1 MKVLSLFSG
10 CGGIDLGFMKAGA
23 EIVWANDI
31 DKDAVKTYKHNIDD
45 NIICKDIYD
54 VTPEEAP
61 DDIDLIVGGFPCL
74 GFTVAKGKSR
84 TIDDANNI
92 LYQQYIK
99 ILANK
104 LPKYFL
110 VENVPGMKSG
120 KEFNNFFEQMIKD
133 FENTGKDPKNPT
145 TTGYRVKYTTLLA
158 SDYGVPQNRKRL
170 ILIGT
175 RNDIEEEPQFP
186 EPTHT
191 KDTEK
196 NPHLKPHVTLKEAIA
211 DLPSRFDETYPNHIG
226 TKHKVKINGYVGNR
240 QLDWFK
246 PSPTITGRG
255 SRTGGAVIHPHPNR
269 ERRLSV
275 RECARI
281 QTFPDDF
288 FFTGSNGANFAHI
301 GNAVPPI
308 LAFHLAKEFRKVI
321 DGINVE
327 FNPNEW
333 KLPWL
338 TKH

>member
-1 MKVLSLFSG
+1 MKILSLFSG
-10 CGGIDLGFMKAGA
+10 CGGIDLGFLKAGA

-31 DKDAVKTYKHNIDD
+31 DKDAVMTYKHNFKEK

-54 VTPEEAP
+54 LKPNECP
-61 DDIDLIVGGFPCL
+61 NDIDLIVGGFPCL

-84 TIDDANNI
+84 NINDKHNI

-99 ILANK
+99 ILEDK

-120 KEFNNFFEQMIKD
+120 EDFNTFYRQMIID
-133 FENTGKDPKNPT
+133 FENAGIKNGGA
-145 TTGYRVKYTTLLA
+145 GYRVKEKILLA

-175 RNDIEEEPQFP
+175 RNDIEIEPSFP
-186 EPTHT
+186 IPTHT
-191 KDTEK
+191 KNPLKDK
-196 NPHLKPHVTLKEAIA
+196 NLLPHITLKEAIS
-211 DLPSRFDETYPNHIG
+211 DLPRHYSEEVINHIG

-240 QLDWFK
+240 QLDWEK

-288 FFTGSNGANFAHI
+288 VFTGSNGANFAHI

-308 LAFHLAKEFRKVI
+308 LAFHIAKEFRKVI
-321 DGINVE
+321 DGEEIN
-327 FNPNEW
+327 FNPKDW

-338 TKH
+338 T

>member
-23 EIVWANDI
+23 TVVWANDI
-31 DKDAVKTYKHNIDD
+31 DKDAVKTYKKNLNEDIV
-45 NIICKDIYD
+45 CKDIYD
-54 VTPEEAP
+54 VNPNESP
-61 DDIDLIVGGFPCL
+61 NNIDLIVGGFPCL
-74 GFTVAKGKSR
+74 GFTLAKGKSR
-84 TIDDANNI
+84 NINDKNNI

-99 ILANK
+99 ILEKK

-120 KEFNNFFEQMIKD
+120 KEFNNFFEVMIKD
-133 FENTGKDPKNPT
+133 FENVGISNDITNKK
-145 TTGYRVKYTTLLA
+145 GYRVKYETLLA

-175 RNDIEEEPQFP
+175 RNDLNTEPP
-186 EPTHT
+186 YPLATHT
-191 KDTEK
+191 KNIINE
-196 NPHLKPHVTLKEAIA
+196 PHLLPHLTIKDAIS
-211 DLPSRFDETYPNHIG
+211 DLPSQFDERVPNHIG

-240 QLDWFK
+240 QLDWNK

-281 QTFPDDF
+281 QTFPNDF
-288 FFTGSNGANFAHI
+288 IFTGSNGANFAHI

-308 LAFHLAKEFRKVI
+308 LAFHIAKEFRKVI
-321 DGINVE
+321 DNIDVE
-327 FNPNEW
+327 FNPSDW
-333 KLPWL
+333 DLPWL
-338 TKH
+338 NS